1 VQSDALSHHY
11 KVAAAARQIWRAAN
25 RLAAPRDGDGAFAG
39 RLAHNRNMAFDVRA
53 LAIAT
58 AGFSAFV
65 NLYSPQSLLPE
76 LAREFGVGAAGVSA
90 LMTATTAAIALTAP
104 FTGALA
110 DVFGRKRLIT
120 AASFAVVVPTLM
132 MMFAQSVP
140 QLVALRFVQGLLL
153 PPIFTVAVAYVGD
166 EWPPAE
172 VPRIAGLFISGS
184 SVGGFCG
191 RFFTG
196 VAADLFGWRASFL
209 AVTLLT
215 LVGALIVTLALP
227 RERSFVRSGGVLA
240 SARQMLAH
248 LCNPRLLAI
257 FAVGFGVLFNFI
269 ATFTY
274 VSFHLAAPPYN
285 FTPTLLGA
293 LFATYLSGSFI
304 VPWVG
309 RAILLFGRRRFVLG
323 VIAVWICGALMLLA
337 PPVWVII
344 AGLTI
349 CATCGMLCQAISTG
363 YVITTAKEGRS
374 SAAGL
379 YASSFYI
386 GGSAGAF
393 LIGLV
398 WHAAGWDGC
407 VAAIIA
413 VQAAMAVIVA
423 LAWERS
429 RI

>member
-1 VQSDALSHHY
+1 
-11 KVAAAARQIWRAAN
+11 
-25 RLAAPRDGDGAFAG
+25 
-39 RLAHNRNMAFDVRA
+39 MAFDVRA

-65 NLYSPQSLLPE
+65 NLYSPQALLPE
-76 LAREFGVGAAGVSA
+76 LADEFGVGAAGISA

-110 DVFGRKRLIT
+110 DVLGRKRLIT
-120 AASFAVVVPTLM
+120 AAAFAVVVPTLTM
-132 MMFAQSVP
+132 IFAESVP
-140 QLVALRFVQGLLL
+140 QLVVLRFVQGLLL

-166 EWPPAE
+166 EWPPLE

-191 RFFTG
+191 RFVTG
-196 VAADLFGWRASFL
+196 AVADLFGWRASFV
-209 AVTLLT
+209 AVSLLT
-215 LVGALIVTLALP
+215 LLGAMIVTFALP
-227 RERSFVRSGGVLA
+227 RERSFVRSGGLIS

-248 LCNPRLLAI
+248 LRNPRLLAI
-257 FAVGFGVLFNFI
+257 YAVGFGVLFNFI

-274 VSFHLAAPPYN
+274 VSFHLAEAPY
-285 FTPTLLGA
+285 FFSPTLLGA
-293 LFATYLSGSFI
+293 LFATYLAGSFV

-309 RAILLFGRRRFVLG
+309 RAILLFGRRRFILG
-323 VIAVWICGALMLLA
+323 VIVVWICGALMLLA
-337 PPVWVII
+337 PPVLVII
-344 AGLTI
+344 IGLTL
-349 CATCGMLCQAISTG
+349 CATCGMLCQAVSTG
-363 YVITTAKEGRS
+363 YVVTTAKEGRS

-398 WHAAGWDGC
+398 WHAAGWSGC
-407 VAAIIA
+407 VAAIVAIQ
-413 VQAAMAVIVA
+413 VAMAAIVA
-423 LAWERS
+423 FAWERS